1 VRALEQN
8 YNNKSNDRSGRALVL
23 LPQNKSIEE
32 LNRRSD
38 LAQLT
43 EAKGLA
49 EAIGLDVVEA
59 TVIAINRPKPSTLLG
74 SGKTKEIGR
83 IIRTE
88 EISVVILNIELT
100 PVQQRN
106 LERSWQCKVIDRTGL
121 ILEIF
126 ASRARTKEGR
136 LQVDLARLTYQR
148 SRLVRSWTHLER
160 QRGGIGTVGGPGE
173 TQIEADRR
181 AIDNRMVGLRKQIDA
196 VVRTRKLHRKA
207 RTKVPFPIVA
217 LVGYTNAGK
226 STLFNRLTGAN
237 VVVKNRLFETLDPTM
252 RAVNI
257 PARSGAIILSDTV
270 GFVSALPTQLVA
282 AFRATLEE
290 VVGADLIVHVR
301 DIIHPDNNAQ
311 KLDVLDVLANL
322 GMDDIQRGNIIEVYN
337 KIDQADKDL
346 RLRLA
351 NLVDRNP
358 LAVNVSALS
367 GEGLDKLLTLIS
379 SRLIQ
384 NHRLVQL
391 KLPHSDGATLA
402 WLHQVGEIIDRI
414 DEHDYVHLE
423 VSLDAV
429 EIGRLEKR
437 LGRSIVIGHSSLKAA
452 E

>member
-1 VRALEQN
+1 MRVLDHN
-8 YNNKSNDRSGRALVL
+8 YKNENTEKSGRALIL
-23 LPQNKSIEE
+23 LPQIKSTEE
-32 LNRRSD
+32 LNRRSK

-49 EAIGLDVVEA
+49 EAIGVDVIEA
-59 TVIAINRPKPSTLLG
+59 TVVAINRPRPSTLLG
-74 SGKTKEIGR
+74 SGKTKEKGLF
-83 IIRTE
+83 IRNE
-88 EISVVILNIELT
+88 AISVVVLDIELT

-106 LERSWQCKVIDRTGL
+106 LERLWQCKVIDRTGL

-207 RTKVPFPIVA
+207 RTKVPFPVVA

-237 VVVKNRLFETLDPTM
+237 VVIKNRLFETLDPTM

-290 VVGADLIVHVR
+290 VIGADLIVHVR

-322 GMDDIQRGNIIEVYN
+322 GVDDIQRGNIIEVYN

-346 RLRLA
+346 RSRLT
-351 NLVDRNP
+351 NLVERNP

-367 GEGLDKLLTLIS
+367 GEGLDDLLKLIS
-379 SRLIQ
+379 KRLIQ
-384 NHRLVQL
+384 NYRLVQL
-391 KLPHSDGATLA
+391 NLPHSDGATLA

-414 DEHDYVHLE
+414 DERDYVHLK
-423 VSLDAV
+423 VSLDTV
-429 EIGRLEKR
+429 DIGRLEKR
-437 LGRSIVIGHSSLKAA
+437 LGRSIEFVQRSLKAA